1 MKVGEILS
9 IVLDIWGDFACF
21 TRSEAKVER
30 LTYPV
35 PTPSAIRGILDAI
48 YSKPIEFY
56 WQVEKIEVINP
67 IRYISFKRNEVKNA
81 ISADFKPKVIL
92 SDDTDKTNGQ
102 RTQRQTVV
110 LKNVYYRITAS
121 IIKRETFNGNIKSLY
136 DQAER
141 RIQSGKCY
149 YQPYLGCREFICYF
163 EKASKEVMPINE
175 TIDLGFMLYDVF
187 NLGHINHK
195 EDTKPYISLFK
206 AKLEKGIMD
215 IPPFHSDRV
224 LKPSGGDSFAQ

>member
-9 IVLDIWGDFACF
+9 IVLDVWGDFACF

-67 IRYISFKRNEVKNA
+67 IRYISFKRNEVKDVVSQRSNNIA
-81 ISADFKPKVIL
+81 IFADE
-92 SDDTDKTNGQ
+92 G
-102 RTQRQTVV
+102 RTQRQTVA

-121 IIKRETFNGNIKSLY
+121 IIKRESFNGNIKSLY

-163 EKASKEVMPINE
+163 EKATKEVMPINE

-187 NLGHINHK
+187 NIGHINHK
-195 EDTKPYISLFK
+195 KETKPYISLFK
-206 AKLEKGIMD
+206 AKLEKGIID

>member
-1 MKVGEILS
+1 MEVGESLS

-67 IRYISFKRNEVKNA
+67 IRYISFKRNEVKDVVSQRSNNKE
-81 ISADFKPKVIL
+81 IFADE
-92 SDDTDKTNGQ
+92 S
-102 RTQRQTVV
+102 RTQRQTVA
-110 LKNVYYRITAS
+110 LRNVYYRITAS
-121 IIKRETFNGNIKSLY
+121 IIKRENFNGNIKSLY

-141 RIQSGKCY
+141 RLESGKCY

-163 EKASKEVMPINE
+163 EKATKEVIPINE

-187 NLGHINHK
+187 NLAHINDK

-206 AKLEKGIMD
+206 ARLEKGIIY
-215 IPPFHSDRV
+215 IPPYHSDKV